1 MNENIEVFKKEK
13 DKEEKNS
20 LKNEPSK
27 KIPKKIKKT
36 KKKKPEK
43 KCKNLKELLEQIQKE
58 NTEKLLK
65 EKKIK
70 EKEEEKKEEKKEE
83 ERKEEDKEEEKEEEE
98 KDDIQIKENMNNN
111 KSTSGTTVG
120 TLSLDDTNMT
130 NYLLINYNIIPK
142 IELNEEKFNIKRKM
156 SSPIFEYYNGYDK
169 ILSIENEG
177 NIDLTNSV
185 NFVEKKKFISSFS
198 NKKLNKLNINPKDID
213 VNDER
218 KNDNKFGIINS
229 NIDDINYNNSMYP
242 IYNNITNG
250 NNDIQEMMNN
260 INNNIDPYYY
270 LNTFSYNYKKYKN
283 RKSQK
288 KHKNRKMDSG
298 NNKRIG
304 DWICNYCFNLNF
316 SFRKSCNRCNAPK
329 E

>member
-70 EKEEEKKEEKKEE
+70 EKEEKKVE
-83 ERKEEDKEEEKEEEE
+83 ERKEEEEKEEE
-98 KDDIQIKENMNNN
+98 KYDIQIKENMNNN

-213 VNDER
+213 VNDE
-218 KNDNKFGIINS
+218 KKIDNKFGIINS

-250 NNDIQEMMNN
+250 NNDIQEMINN

-304 DWICNYCFNLNF
+304 DWICNYCFNINF
-316 SFRKSCNRCNAPK
+316 SFRKSCNR
-329 E
+329 

>member
-1 MNENIEVFKKEK
+1 MNEKIEVFKKEK
-13 DKEEKNS
+13 DNVETNS
-20 LKNEPSK
+20 LKNEPSNKISK
-27 KIPKKIKKT
+27 KIKKKKKT

-43 KCKNLKELLEQIQKE
+43 KCKNLKELLDQIQKE

-70 EKEEEKKEEKKEE
+70 EKEEEKEKEEI
-83 ERKEEDKEEEKEEEE
+83 KEEEKEEEKE
-98 KDDIQIKENMNNN
+98 ENDDIQIKENVNNN

-120 TLSLDDTNMT
+120 TLSLDDSNMP

-142 IELNEEKFNIKRKM
+142 IELNEEKYNIRRKM
-156 SSPIFEYYNGYDK
+156 SSPIFEYFNGYDK
-169 ILSIENEG
+169 ILSNENEG
-177 NIDLTNSV
+177 NIDLSNSV

-198 NKKLNKLNINPKDID
+198 NKIINKLNINPKDND
-213 VNDER
+213 VNDKM
-218 KNDNKFGIINS
+218 KNDDKFNINNN
-229 NIDDINYNNSMYP
+229 NIYNTNYNNSMNT
-242 IYNNITNG
+242 ISNNMPNS
-250 NNDIQEMMNN
+250 NNDIQEMINN
-260 INNNIDPYYY
+260 INNNLNPYYY
-270 LNTFSYNYKKYKN
+270 LNTFSYNYKKHKN

-288 KHKNRKMDSG
+288 KYKNRKIDSG

-304 DWICNYCFNLNF
+304 DWICKYCLNLNF